1 MKHMTCCEVS
11 KEVNSINSTIKM
23 LFVRGYD
30 NIINNKFKL
39 EVKKKPVILTQIL
52 KLVKKYMI

>member
-1 MKHMTCCEVS
+1 MTCCEVS